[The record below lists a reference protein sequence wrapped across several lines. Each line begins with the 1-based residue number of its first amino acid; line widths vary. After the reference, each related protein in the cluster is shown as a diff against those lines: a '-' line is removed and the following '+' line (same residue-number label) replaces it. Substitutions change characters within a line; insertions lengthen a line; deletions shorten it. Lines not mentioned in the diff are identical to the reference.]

1 MFGKKLLFLLLMIA
15 MIPLATTQSW
25 ALPINLSSWNVV
37 QYDLTDVQPPGNW
50 VLSNN
55 NETVTQTVNA
65 DPSMY
70 LNGINQTSYQMRGS
84 WKVTTDFDDDFI
96 GFVFGYQDV
105 SNFYVMDWKQR
116 DQVTFAGFAQ
126 EGFSIKKFSAGQQ
139 SDFVIEDFFQSA
151 NRTNK
156 TNLASSYGGTR
167 GWADNTLYDFVLDF
181 QPGTFS
187 IQVSLG
193 NTTLWDVTVN
203 DNSFTS
209 GQFGFYNYSQSS
221 VQYSGFEQTGGTVI
235 PEPSTIALFSIGLVG
250 MFGFLRKRRKA

>member
-25 ALPINLSSWNVV
+25 ALPINLSSWDVV
-37 QYDLTDVQPPGNW
+37 QYDLTGNMGPGNW

-55 NETVTQTVNA
+55 NETVTQTANA
-65 DPSMY
+65 DPTMY

-84 WKVTTDFDDDFI
+84 WGVTDPSDDDHI
-96 GFVFGYQDV
+96 GFVFGYQDA
-105 SNFYVMDWKQR
+105 SNFYVMDWKQSF
-116 DQVTFAGFAQ
+116 QESFAGIAQ
-126 EGFSIKKFSAGQQ
+126 EGFSIKKFSAGQK
-139 SDFVIEDFFQSA
+139 SDFFIEDFHRSA
-151 NRTNK
+151 NTTNK
-156 TNLASSYGGTR
+156 TILASSFGSTE
-167 GWADNTLYDFVLDF
+167 GWADNTLYDFFLDF
-181 QPGTFS
+181 QPGTFN

-193 NTTLWDVTVN
+193 NTILWDVTVN

-209 GQFGFYNYSQSS
+209 GQFGFYNLSQSS